1 VSPTI
6 TCIRHLKLWP
16 VFEEETVETR
26 AATLD
31 APIPFAIAGSLKTRL
46 LAIVLLMGIAASF
59 WVGSRYPALYK
70 KYSQGQNIK
79 VTGAITFG
87 TVYAVDRSMP
97 LRQRVWRTTVN
108 WLQANEI
115 GMTFGFFFGAAAL
128 TFVSMLPRRR
138 TENRYMNALIGM
150 VTGAPLG
157 VCANCVAPIGRG
169 LYASG
174 MSTESVLAAM
184 FSSPTLNV
192 IVLAMAFAL
201 FPLPVVGLKLAT
213 VALLILVIAPLAA
226 KLKFETAAANCPASI
241 PPVSIAEEQT
251 WVDALRTTAVAYA
264 KSFWYVFKIGI
275 PLMLLAAFLGALV
288 IELVPQNALLVPV
301 SFAGIVLVAVIGTF
315 LPVPMAFDVVIAY
328 LAMRH
333 GVPLPY
339 VVTLLCTLG
348 IFSIYSFAMVGKTIS
363 WKIAAAVY
371 SAVAFFGAVA
381 GLATRIFR

>member
-1 VSPTI
+1 MSA
-6 TCIRHLKLWP
+6 CHL
-16 VFEEETVETR
+16 EEIVETR

-31 APIPFAIAGSLKTRL
+31 SPIPFAIAGSVKSRV
-46 LAIVLLMGIAASF
+46 LAVVLLLGIAASF

-70 KYSQGQNIK
+70 KYSQGQNVK

-87 TVYAVDRSMP
+87 TVYAVDRNMP
-97 LRQRVWRTTVN
+97 LRHRVWRTTVN

-128 TFVSMLPRRR
+128 TFLAMLPRRR
-138 TENRYMNALIGM
+138 TQNRYVNALIGM
-150 VTGAPLG
+150 ATGAPLG

-201 FPLPVVGLKLAT
+201 FPLPVVGIKLAT

-226 KLKFETAAANCPASI
+226 GLKFETATVSC
-241 PPVSIAEEQT
+241 PVSIPEDQT
-251 WVDALRTTAVAYA
+251 WVHALRTTSVAYA

-363 WKIAAAVY
+363 WKIAGAVY
-371 SAVAFFGAVA
+371 GAVAFFGVLA
-381 GLATRIFR
+381 GLATRMFS

>member
-1 VSPTI
+1 M
-6 TCIRHLKLWP
+6 
-16 VFEEETVETR
+16 ETR

-31 APIPFAIAGSLKTRL
+31 SPVPFAIAGSMKTRL
-46 LAIVLLMGIAASF
+46 LAIVLLLSIATSF

-70 KYSQGQNIK
+70 RYSQGQNVK
-79 VTGAITFG
+79 ASGAITFG

-97 LRQRVWRTTVN
+97 LRQRVWRTSIN

-128 TFVSMLPRRR
+128 TFLAMLPRRR
-138 TENRYMNALIGM
+138 TQNRYVNALIGM
-150 VTGAPLG
+150 VSGAPLG

-201 FPLPVVGLKLAT
+201 FPLPIVGIKLAT

-226 KLKFETAAANCPASI
+226 GLKFETAAANCPVSI
-241 PPVSIAEEQT
+241 PSVSISEDQT
-251 WVDALRTTAVAYA
+251 WVDALRTTGVAYA

-363 WKIAAAVY
+363 WKIAATVY
-371 SAVAFFGAVA
+371 AAVAFFGVLA
-381 GLATRIFR
+381 GLATRIFS